1 MRLHLFL
8 PLLPFLNMGCTPTTQ
23 ELIIPIA
30 TPGRQGDQGDE
41 GKTGAT
47 GTGGEQGPQGET
59 GMQGDT
65 GPKGD
70 TGLRGP
76 AGKSVP
82 AEQLKQLEA
91 ILAREAG
98 EIIVGTES
106 YSFGLA
112 PRITGFCFLTNHG
125 RLFKLKNKN
134 TQVLGE
140 TIMEN
145 GKIADRNDF
154 TYLVRSAYGD
164 DVKQYF
170 LAVTRSGLIYASED
184 LETWKQQG
192 DIDLD

>member
-1 MRLHLFL
+1 MRLHLIL
-8 PLLPFLNMGCTPTTQ
+8 PLLLLLNMGCTPTTG
-23 ELIIPIA
+23 
-30 TPGRQGDQGDE
+30 TPG
-41 GKTGAT
+41 
-47 GTGGEQGPQGET
+47 P
-59 GMQGDT
+59 QGDT
-65 GPKGD
+65 GPPGTKGD

-82 AEQLKQLEA
+82 AEQLKQLEE

-112 PRITGFCFLTNHG
+112 QRITGFCFLTNHG
-125 RLFKLKNKN
+125 RFFKLENKN
-134 TQVLGE
+134 THILGE
-140 TIMEN
+140 TIMEK

-170 LAVTRSGLIYASED
+170 LAVTQSGLIYASED
-184 LETWKQQG
+184 LETWKRQS
-192 DIDLD
+192 DINLD